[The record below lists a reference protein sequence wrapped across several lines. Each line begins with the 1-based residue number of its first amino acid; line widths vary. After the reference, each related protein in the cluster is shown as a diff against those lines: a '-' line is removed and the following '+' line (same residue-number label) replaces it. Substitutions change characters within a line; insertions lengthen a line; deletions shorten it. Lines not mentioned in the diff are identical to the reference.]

1 MNGVRGLIIATAAA
15 FIVGCSVGL
24 MGGILFMRLG
34 APGVHPGFM
43 AGRMHGRPPSHFG
56 ARGPRGPEGERH
68 QERMITHLEREL
80 DLTPAQRERIVAQL
94 DRARESHAA
103 VRESMQV
110 WLEREL
116 TPAQHERWKQL
127 EARFERSRR
136 GPGSDDPPSPGRP

>member
-1 MNGVRGLIIATAAA
+1 MNGGKGVLIAAGAA

-24 MGGILFMRLG
+24 MGGILFMRSAL
-34 APGVHPGFM
+34 PGS
-43 AGRMHGRPPSHFG
+43 HGKYLSGGMRGGYPQHFG
-56 ARGPRGPEGERH
+56 SRGPRGPEGARH
-68 QERMITHLEREL
+68 QERMISHLEREL

-94 DRARESHAA
+94 DAARAGHAA

-116 TPAQHERWKQL
+116 TPGQHERWKKM

-136 GPGSDDPPSPGRP
+136 GSGSRGSGSADRP